1 MTIESG
7 HGFLALLPH
16 LKTFCEDFQTNIGTL
31 AAAADNVQGW
41 SPAAALPVLMRL
53 CDSPED
59 LIQQKSPSVILT
71 WQGRDVVQ
79 WGLTYNYNIKFSYLY
94 SGGIERGFGDDPL
107 FACGLAAEALH
118 LTMRNHRQAP
128 GLNLISADSLS
139 VSELMVGDDTVP
151 ILTRIL
157 TSDLIFQVEEDF

>member
-1 MTIESG
+1 MTIENG

-16 LKTFCEDFQTNIGTL
+16 LKTFCEDFQTNIGAL
-31 AAAADNVQGW
+31 ANAAADIQDW
-41 SPAAALPVLMRL
+41 QPSAAMPILMRL
-53 CDSPED
+53 CDSPDD

-79 WGLTYNYNIKFSYLY
+79 WGILYNYNVKFSYLY

-118 LTMRNHRQAP
+118 ATIKNHRQEP
-128 GLNLISADSLS
+128 GLNLIAMNSCT
-139 VSELMVGDDTVP
+139 VSELVVGDETLP

-157 TSDLIFQVEEDF
+157 TADLVFQVEEDF